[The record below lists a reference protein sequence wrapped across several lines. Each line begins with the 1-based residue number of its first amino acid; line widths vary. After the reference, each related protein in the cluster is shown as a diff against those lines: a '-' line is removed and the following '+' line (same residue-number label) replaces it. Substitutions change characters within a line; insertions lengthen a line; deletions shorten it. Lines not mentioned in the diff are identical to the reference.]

1 MSFRSKI
8 LAFEARANALDIPLS
23 AILKQAELPRT
34 TWWRWKKD
42 DALTWEEKVERI
54 LFEHERNAG

>member
-23 AILKQAELPRT
+23 TILKQAELSRAS
-34 TWWRWKKD
+34 WWRWKKD
-42 DALTWEEKVERI
+42 DKLTWEEKVDRI
-54 LFEHERNAG
+54 LSEHERNAG